1 MAFDQTKKILIT
13 GAHGFLGWHLRL
25 CLRAAGVTN
34 VITAG
39 REDWGDLGVIVK
51 DVDVVFHLAGINRA
65 EDEVVERENFA
76 LARSLRQSFASH
88 APSVVV
94 FANTIHADMDT
105 PYGRG
110 KDAASRELAEWMA
123 EAGGTY
129 SDVRLPNLF
138 GEHGRPFYNSF
149 VATFVEL
156 LVLGG
161 TPDIVDREV
170 PLLQAQRAAQ
180 ALIEA
185 AQSCGGRF
193 EPQGTTVLVS
203 EVWQLLK
210 TQYEFYSVGTIPDL
224 STPLH
229 RDLFNALRARMFNE
243 RPEIALS
250 KNSDA
255 RGAFV
260 ETARVVGGQG
270 QTSFS
275 TTVRHVTRGDH
286 FHLRKMERFIV
297 LSGRARISIER
308 VGGSPGERVDL
319 NVTGEEP
326 VAVDMPT
333 GWAHNI
339 TNIGDDVLIT
349 QFWISEIFDATDS
362 DTFPC
367 VVEDVN
373 WPMGQGLA
381 PQQER

>member
-1 MAFDQTKKILIT
+1 MTQGPHERRPPVMTLDRTKKILIT

-25 CLRAAGVTN
+25 RLQAAGV
-34 VITAG
+34 VDVLTAG
-39 REDWGDLGVIVK
+39 QEDWDDLVTLARG
-51 DVDVVFHLAGINRA
+51 VDVVFHLAGINRD
-65 EDEVVERENFA
+65 EDEVVEKGNVD
-76 LARSLRQSFASH
+76 LARSLRQAFAGH
-88 APSVVV
+88 APSTVV

-123 EAGGTY
+123 ETGGRY

-156 LVLGG
+156 VALGKS
-161 TPDIVDREV
+161 PNIVDREV
-170 PLLQAQRAAQ
+170 PLLHAQRAAQ
-180 ALIEA
+180 ALIDA
-185 AQSCGGRF
+185 AYSCGGRS
-193 EPQGTTVLVS
+193 EPQGTPVLVS
-203 EVWQLLK
+203 EVWQQLK
-210 TQYEFYSVGTIPDL
+210 SQYELYSAGTIPDL
-224 STPLH
+224 SAPLC
-229 RDLFNALRARMFNE
+229 RELFNTLRTRMFSD
-243 RPEIALS
+243 RPGIALP

-255 RGAFV
+255 RGTFV

-275 TTVRHVTRGDH
+275 TTAPCVTRGDH

-297 LSGRARISIER
+297 LSGSARISIKR

-333 GWAHNI
+333 GWAHSI
-339 TNIGDDVLIT
+339 TNTGDGVLIT
-349 QFWISEIFDATDS
+349 QFWISEIFDVADS
-362 DTFPC
+362 DTFHC
-367 VVEDVN
+367 AVEGVS
-373 WPMGQGLA
+373 
-381 PQQER
+381 